1 MTAFD
6 LLASPGLRAV
16 AGALLGAIIGSFL
29 GALVTR
35 WPRGQGVVRGRS
47 HCDGCG
53 RVLKSWEMVP
63 VLGALALRFRCRT
76 CGAAIDPAQWVLEA
90 GCALVG
96 GMAFAF
102 APGPL
107 PALAWCLLGWTLLAL
122 AILDARHFWLPDR
135 LTLPLAGLGL
145 TVGLYAGGP
154 PLWDRAIGA
163 AAGYG
168 VIVAIAMGYRAA
180 RGREGIGLG
189 DAKLLG
195 AIGAWTGWAL
205 LPMVLLVA
213 SLAGLAWALIWSIG
227 GKKLS
232 ADSALPLGTFLCF
245 AVLPAF
251 ALGQWLHLA

>member
-1 MTAFD
+1 VTAFD
-6 LLASPGLRAV
+6 LLALPGVRAV

-35 WPRGQGVVRGRS
+35 WPRGEGVVRGRS
-47 HCDGCG
+47 HCDGCA

-63 VLGALALRFRCRT
+63 VLGALVLRFRCRT
-76 CGAAIDPAQWVLEA
+76 CGASIDPAQWVLEA
-90 GCALVG
+90 GCAFFG
-96 GMAFAF
+96 GVAFVF

-163 AAGYG
+163 VAGYG
-168 VIVAIAMGYRAA
+168 VIALIAWGYRAA

-213 SLAGLAWALIWSIG
+213 SLAGLGWALVRSIG
-227 GKKLS
+227 GEKLS
-232 ADSALPLGTFLCF
+232 ADSALPLGTFLCL

-251 ALGQWLHLA
+251 VLGQWLHLA

>member
-1 MTAFD
+1 MTALD
-6 LLASPGLRAV
+6 LLASPGVRAI
-16 AGALLGAIIGSFL
+16 AGALIGAIIGSFL

-35 WPRGQGVVRGRS
+35 WPRGEGVVRGRS

-53 RVLKSWEMVP
+53 RVLKAWEMVP
-63 VLGALALRFRCRT
+63 VLGALALRLRCRT
-76 CGAAIDPAQWVLEA
+76 CGAAIDPVQWVLEA
-90 GCALVG
+90 GCAVIG
-96 GMAFAF
+96 GVAFAF

-107 PALAWCLLGWTLLAL
+107 PALAWCLLGWMLSAL

-145 TVGLYAGGP
+145 TVGLYGGGAE
-154 PLWDRAIGA
+154 LWDRAIGA

-168 VIVAIAMGYRAA
+168 VIVAIAWSYRAA

-205 LPMVLLVA
+205 LPIVMLVA
-213 SLAGLAWALIWSIG
+213 SLAGLGWALSRSVAG
-227 GKKLS
+227 RKLS
-232 ADSALPLGTFLCF
+232 SDSALPFGTFLCL

-251 ALGQWLHLA
+251 ALDQWFAFA

>member
-1 MTAFD
+1 MTAID
-6 LLASPGLRAV
+6 LLALPGWRAL

-35 WPRGQGVVRGRS
+35 WPRGESVARGRS

-53 RVLKSWEMVP
+53 RALGPLEMVP
-63 VLGALALRFRCRT
+63 VLSALALRFRCRS
-76 CGAAIDPAQWVLEA
+76 CGAPIDPAQWVLEV
-90 GCALVG
+90 GCAIVG
-96 GMAFAF
+96 GMSFAF

-107 PALAWCLLGWTLLAL
+107 PALAWCLLGWPLAVL

-135 LTLPLAGLGL
+135 LTLPLAGFGL

-154 PLWDRAIGA
+154 ALWDRAIGA

-168 VIVAIAMGYRAA
+168 VIALVAIGYRAA

-205 LPMVLLVA
+205 LPIVLLIA
-213 SLAGLAWALIWSIG
+213 SLAGLGWALLRSLRG
-227 GKKLS
+227 EKVK
-232 ADSALPLGTFLCF
+232 ADSALPLGTLLCF

-251 ALGQWLHLA
+251 AAGQWFHLA

>member
-6 LLASPGLRAV
+6 LLASPEVRAV

-35 WPRGQGVVRGRS
+35 WPRGEGVVRGRS
-47 HCDGCG
+47 RCDGCG
-53 RVLKSWEMVP
+53 RVLRPWEMVP

-90 GCALVG
+90 GCAAVG
-96 GMAFAF
+96 GAAFAF

-107 PALAWCLLGWTLLAL
+107 PALAWCLLGWTLTAL

-154 PLWDRAIGA
+154 GLGDRAIGA

-168 VIVAIAMGYRAA
+168 TILAIALGYKAA

-205 LPMVLLVA
+205 LPMVVLIA
-213 SLAGLAWALIWSIG
+213 SLAGLVWALLRFIG
-227 GKKLS
+227 GGKMR
-232 ADSALPLGTFLCF
+232 ADSALPLGTFFCL

-251 ALGQWLHLA
+251 AMGQWLHLA